1 LLGKEFVLSNS
12 FFMQFM
18 QVFLALLFCGLS
30 LLSIGQTD
38 FYALKSKAVEAKE
51 AGDMISAIS
60 LAKRAI
66 QQSQVEKVSEKE
78 IVKLKNFLANRYSNI
93 GDFDRAIE
101 LGKTLERYYI
111 KIEDN
116 RRRLN
121 TLNNLGVYHQNIG
134 RYDLAYGYFKIGW
147 EQDKETGDV
156 IDQLDWLDGLASSC
170 IKMNRLREAQ
180 LYLDESLTLLRLCD
194 SEEKREMQLYY
205 FINRAQLAK
214 ARGDKDEGLP
224 MLKKAAE
231 IAAFLGSRKGV
242 DALNEMAEIYLE
254 KNSYSS
260 VIAQL
265 NGVEKLLDIKGNPYL
280 KDPYLLQTYTLAAQ
294 AYAGQGDRAKSLMM
308 IEKAEV
314 QAAYYHTQYMFNE
327 SKLYLDELR
336 RKNLEL
342 GVEVCHG
349 LWQKT
354 GNNEYLVAAL
364 LYADKAKSNVLNER
378 AQVAHKMSFIS
389 SEIRDLRFQWVYQLN
404 TYENKGENGKALVL
418 RDRLDSLNRTL
429 ELSNFDDFGVSQL
442 RDFIAARPKDEILL
456 EYFVVDSVVYVF
468 SIMNNSINAR
478 KVTDLDLRKLVSLYY
493 QVKQE
498 TSSITSYAFVA
509 EQTYNSL
516 IKKELKA
523 FPGAKKIVIVADK
536 QINYVNFGALSTDYT
551 GKLVWWR
558 LPYLAKSYSITYD
571 FSLQSI
577 AHKQTQYHTSLYTG
591 FAPDFSMTSS
601 LAYLRNGKTS
611 ISGASDMFAGKAFI
625 GRNASSENLRSAGA
639 ESSIL
644 HLYTHG
650 VSSDSSY
657 DASYIYLQ
665 DRKMYVDEILTLPLQ
680 TELCLLTAC
689 EVGLGKDY
697 SGEGVTGVAWAF
709 RGAGASNIVQSMWKL
724 NENASSVLMNLFFK
738 NLNDGLS
745 SDVALS
751 KAKQE
756 YLNNP
761 EIPFRLKHPYY
772 WAGMSHYGSG
782 TVIKEKSPT
791 LWYSLTVGLVIL
803 ASLVFFYLKKVTS
816 PN

>member
-1 LLGKEFVLSNS
+1 MLGKEFVLSNS

-66 QQSQVEKVSEKE
+66 QQCQVEKVSEKE

-280 KDPYLLQTYTLAAQ
+280 KDPYLLQTYTLTAQ

-308 IEKAEV
+308 IKKAEV
-314 QAAYYHTQYMFNE
+314 QAAYYHTQYMFDE

-342 GVEVCHG
+342 GVQVCYG
-349 LWQKT
+349 LWQET
-354 GNNEYLVAAL
+354 GNNEYLVAAS

-378 AQVAHKMSFIS
+378 ARLAHKMSLIS
-389 SEIRDLRFQWVYQLN
+389 SKIRDLRFQWIYQLN
-404 TYENKGENGKALVL
+404 TYENKGVNGKALVL
-418 RDRLDSLNRTL
+418 RDRLDSLDRKLNLTI
-429 ELSNFDDFGVSQL
+429 SDDFDTRRLVSFL
-442 RDFIAARPKDEILL
+442 DEIKKDEMVL
-456 EYFVVDSVVYVF
+456 EYFLIDTVTYTF
-468 SIMNNSINAR
+468 SLTKGQINADR
-478 KVTDLDLRKLVSLYY
+478 LEYNIEQDIVDYYKCIEVTL
-493 QVKQE
+493 
-498 TSSITSYAFVA
+498 
-509 EQTYNSL
+509 
-516 IKKELKA
+516 
-523 FPGAKKIVIVADK
+523 
-536 QINYVNFGALSTDYT
+536 
-551 GKLVWWR
+551 
-558 LPYLAKSYSITYD
+558 
-571 FSLQSI
+571 
-577 AHKQTQYHTSLYTG
+577 
-591 FAPDFSMTSS
+591 
-601 LAYLRNGKTS
+601 
-611 ISGASDMFAGKAFI
+611 
-625 GRNASSENLRSAGA
+625 
-639 ESSIL
+639 
-644 HLYTHG
+644 
-650 VSSDSSY
+650 
-657 DASYIYLQ
+657 
-665 DRKMYVDEILTLPLQ
+665 
-680 TELCLLTAC
+680 
-689 EVGLGKDY
+689 
-697 SGEGVTGVAWAF
+697 
-709 RGAGASNIVQSMWKL
+709 
-724 NENASSVLMNLFFK
+724 
-738 NLNDGLS
+738 
-745 SDVALS
+745 
-751 KAKQE
+751 
-756 YLNNP
+756 
-761 EIPFRLKHPYY
+761 
-772 WAGMSHYGSG
+772 
-782 TVIKEKSPT
+782 
-791 LWYSLTVGLVIL
+791 
-803 ASLVFFYLKKVTS
+803 
-816 PN
+816 